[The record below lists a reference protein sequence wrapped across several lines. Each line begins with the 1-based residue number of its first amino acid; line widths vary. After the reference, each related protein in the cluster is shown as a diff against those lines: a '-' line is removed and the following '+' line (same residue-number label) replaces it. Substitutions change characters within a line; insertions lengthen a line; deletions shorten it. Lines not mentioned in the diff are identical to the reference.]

1 MKTTKILA
9 AIRAKIEDGKKR
21 LESSGDEAEK
31 VTRRGKNYAAQQWY
45 DVLMYILRPKK
56 RK

>member
-31 VTRRGKNYAAQQWY
+31 VTRRGKDYAAQQWY